1 MVTNEK
7 TQTRFSHSG
16 RALGAPHRDAASS
29 LTRHSKRAH
38 SLTCAQGRPYAPPG
52 IAHWQGS
59 TPSTAGTQFNIHR
72 GAITWLNDVTD
83 AEYNGPVAPRK

>member
-1 MVTNEK
+1 M
-7 TQTRFSHSG
+7 SDS
-16 RALGAPHRDAASS
+16 DAEA
-29 LTRHSKRAH
+29 
-38 SLTCAQGRPYAPPG
+38 TCSFAQPE
-52 IAHWQGS
+52 